1 MIILFVIMIVTY
13 VFLCLKSY
21 WYCICLILSLCIAEL
36 AIF

>member
-1 MIILFVIMIVTY
+1 MIILFVIVIVAY
-13 VFLCLKSY
+13 VLLCLNSN